1 MTTYLPIIRSRAAEL
16 RGLKELPGTTR
27 SKLFPIVELTRSRR
41 TSKNPNGDIQKSV
54 EAICEIMEKRP
65 FVVDL
70 TSLASLQN
78 AEFDQILDDEDGF
91 KAWTDFALDL
101 FPGHSVPVVHL
112 LEPFELQ
119 PFQLQVERL
128 REKFSRVAIRV
139 PTSYRDFNKLL
150 DACDRTFPDLQ
161 AVVLTLDA
169 GYVNHNSMAGAIPR
183 LAEMLNAINGRK
195 FCNIS
200 IASSSFPNSVV
211 SAGGEDEVG
220 YFPLYEVA
228 LWNQLRPS
236 FRWLDYGDYA
246 AIHPLDFTGT
256 VTNWVPRV
264 DVMLNDSFYY
274 HRYRRSDG
282 GYVRAAKEARKDR
295 RYVPLTSWAQDNIE
309 ATANGAPKG
318 LSPSF
323 WIANRVNF
331 HLARQVARVGQ

>member
-1 MTTYLPIIRSRAAEL
+1 MTTYMPIIRSRAAEL
-16 RGLKELPGTTR
+16 RGLKELPDHTR

-54 EAICEIMEKRP
+54 EAVCDIMGRRP

-78 AEFDQILDDEDGF
+78 AEFDQVLDDEGGF
-91 KAWTDFALDL
+91 KAWTDFALAL
-101 FPGHSVPVVHL
+101 FPDHSVPVVHL

-119 PFQLQVERL
+119 PFQLQVRRL
-128 REKFSRVAIRV
+128 GEKFPRVAIRV
-139 PTSYRDFNKLL
+139 PTSYRDFNELL
-150 DACDRTFPDLQ
+150 EACDQTFLDLQ

-169 GYVNHNSMAGAIPR
+169 GYVNQHSMAGAIPR
-183 LAEMLNAINGRK
+183 LTEMLNAINGRK
-195 FCNIS
+195 FRNIS

-220 YFPLYEVA
+220 HFPLYEVA
-228 LWNQLRPS
+228 LWNQLHPS
-236 FRWLDYGDYA
+236 FPWLDYGDYA

-274 HRYRRSDG
+274 HRYRRADG
-282 GYVRAAKEARKDR
+282 GYVRAAQEAKKDR
-295 RYVPLTSWAQDNIE
+295 RYVPLTSWAQDNID
-309 ATANGAPKG
+309 AAANGTPKG

-331 HLARQVARVGQ
+331 HLARQVVRVGR